1 MSITLLRTRVF
12 SRIFSI
18 SSITSDNS
26 ESIKKVSQFR
36 RTFECTKR
44 EEFNPRNY
52 PFKPIRGKREIDLKI
67 NFGKINSRSVAI
79 SSTGFVM
86 RIFFSLKKRRTK
98 RTNESRG
105 RRKSACTIVLVLTSF
120 ARSRHANGSRVPV
133 ASKVGLTRAINDGY
147 TTAILSN
154 CKPTNQACSEL
165 LFAVCDRYHERTRPR

>member
-36 RTFECTKR
+36 RTFECTKNEKNLIR
-44 EEFNPRNY
+44 ENY

-98 RTNESRG
+98 RTNGEPREKETCVYD
-105 RRKSACTIVLVLTSF
+105 R
-120 ARSRHANGSRVPV
+120 ARIDQLCEKTTCKRV
-133 ASKVGLTRAINDGY
+133 A
-147 TTAILSN
+147 
-154 CKPTNQACSEL
+154 
-165 LFAVCDRYHERTRPR
+165 RTRSF